1 MAKRGRPVT
10 AVVLTDEERDTLQ
23 RWARRPKSAQALAQ
37 RCRIVLGCAAGKSN
51 KEVAAEL
58 GVSQQMVCKWR
69 GRFVA
74 NRLNGLADEP
84 RPGAPRAIGD
94 EQIEAVVVATLE
106 RQPQDATHW
115 SRTSMAK
122 ESGLSKSTVGRIWK
136 AFGLKPH
143 LVDTFKISNDPQ
155 FIDKV
160 RDVVG
165 LYLDPPEKAL
175 VLCVDEKSQIQALDR
190 SAPVLP
196 MMPGLP
202 ERRTH
207 DYLRHGITTLFAAL
221 DVATGQIYGSIHRR
235 HRATEFKKFLTKLD
249 SQIPAELDVH
259 LICDNYAT
267 HKAPA
272 VATWLDAHPRFHM
285 HHTPTYASWL
295 NQVERWFALLTDKK
309 LRRGAHRSIQ
319 ALEKDIRDWITNWN
333 DNPKT
338 LHLDQ
343 GRRRDP
349 RTPQLISS
357 TNSWRRTLGGCRPD
371 LVDGDPQAGVVRRKC
386 LGDPELLGVRL
397 VLGPKRTV
405 RAAVDVHRV
414 DPGLAADD
422 DDPGAVAVGVQVQA
436 HPRMVLDVADLG
448 RIRHRVDDDIRA
460 VEVEP
465 HQPRYGLTGF
475 RHRRQPS
482 VVIRFEPAGDLLRE
496 FDCHSAN
503 VVSRDDLE
511 LVR

>member
-74 NRLNGLADEP
+74 DRLDGLADEP
-84 RPGAPRAIGD
+84 RPGAPRMIGD

-106 RQPQDATHW
+106 RQPADATHW
-115 SRTSMAK
+115 SRASMAK

-143 LVDTFKISNDPQ
+143 LVDTFKISTDPH

-235 HRATEFKKFLTKLD
+235 HRATEFKKFLTTLD
-249 SQIPAELDVH
+249 KQIPADLDVH

-267 HKAPA
+267 HKTPA
-272 VATWLDAHPRFHM
+272 VTTWLGGPSPLPHAPHPHLRLLAQPGRAVVRAADRQETAPRR
-285 HHTPTYASWL
+285 TPV
-295 NQVERWFALLTDKK
+295 NPGPGERHSRLD
-309 LRRGAHRSIQ
+309 HQ
-319 ALEKDIRDWITNWN
+319 LERQ
-333 DNPKT
+333 PET

-343 GRRRDP
+343 DRRRDP
-349 RTPQLISS
+349 RTPRLISS
-357 TNSWRRTLGGCRPD
+357 TDPWRRTLD
-371 LVDGDPQAGVVRRKC
+371 
-386 LGDPELLGVRL
+386 
-397 VLGPKRTV
+397 
-405 RAAVDVHRV
+405 DV
-414 DPGLAADD
+414 
-422 DDPGAVAVGVQVQA
+422 
-436 HPRMVLDVADLG
+436 
-448 RIRHRVDDDIRA
+448 
-460 VEVEP
+460 
-465 HQPRYGLTGF
+465 
-475 RHRRQPS
+475 
-482 VVIRFEPAGDLLRE
+482 
-496 FDCHSAN
+496 
-503 VVSRDDLE
+503 
-511 LVR
+511 